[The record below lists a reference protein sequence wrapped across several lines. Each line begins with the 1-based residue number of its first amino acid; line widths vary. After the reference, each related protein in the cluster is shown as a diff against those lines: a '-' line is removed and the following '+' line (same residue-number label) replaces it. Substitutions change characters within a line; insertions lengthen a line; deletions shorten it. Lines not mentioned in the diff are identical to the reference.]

1 MVKQGLPR
9 HPLQGERQGKTGFQL
24 DHDRRFVAAPSQYV
38 KMADL
43 GFDLITLRLKK
54 GFDDGIPIA

>member
-1 MVKQGLPR
+1 MLD
-9 HPLQGERQGKTGFQL
+9 ERQGKTGFQL
-24 DHDRRFVAAPSQYV
+24 DHDRSFVAAPGQYV

-54 GFDDGIPIA
+54 GFDDRIKVSFLRVA